1 MMLQAPDPDGGSE
14 HRLIDIVRAIPNIAI
29 AVSGGIDSLTLAT
42 IAHRTMT
49 RRPLMLHAS
58 SPAVPD
64 DATARV
70 RRLAAEHGW
79 ELRVIDAEEF
89 KDPDYMRNPVN
100 RCFYCKSALYG
111 TIARHTDAQI
121 VSGANVD
128 DLGEYR
134 PGMIAAKDN
143 GVRHPYI
150 EAGIAK
156 ATIRTL
162 ARRHGLGDVAELPA
176 APCLSSRVETGIA
189 IRGEVLR
196 AIDAVETFVRAAVHP
211 RTVRCRVRNSKIII
225 ELDAETLARIDE
237 PMRGRILRETADAFA
252 QVQPSTSTNTNTT
265 LGFAVY
271 RNGSAFLKVPHGG
284 D

>member
-1 MMLQAPDPDGGSE
+1 MTVASADPDGDAE
-14 HRLIDIVRAIPNIAI
+14 RRLIAVLATMPKVAI

-42 IAHRTMT
+42 IAHRTM
-49 RRPLMLHAS
+49 RRTPSMLHAS

-64 DATARV
+64 AATARV
-70 RRLAAEHGW
+70 RRLAAEQGW
-79 ELRVIDAEEF
+79 ALAVIDAEEF
-89 KDPDYMRNPVN
+89 KDPNYMRNPVN

-134 PGMIAAKDN
+134 PGMVAAKDN
-143 GVRHPYI
+143 DVRHPYI

-156 ATIRTL
+156 ATVRVL
-162 ARRHGLGDVAELPA
+162 ARRHGLGELAELPA
-176 APCLSSRVETGIA
+176 APCLASRVETGIA

-196 AIDAVETFVRAAVHP
+196 AIDAVETFVRAAVRP
-211 RTVRCRVRNSKIII
+211 KTVRCRVRDARIMI
-225 ELDAETLARIDE
+225 EVDAETLARLDDAT
-237 PMRGRILRETADAFA
+237 RGRILRETEDLFA
-252 QVQPSTSTNTNTT
+252 PLQPNTT
-265 LGFAVY
+265 MGFAEY
-271 RNGSAFLKVPHGG
+271 RNGSAFLRVPNGG

>member
-1 MMLQAPDPDGGSE
+1 MTFQTPDPDGGCE
-14 HRLIDIVRAIPNIAI
+14 HRLIDILRTIPDVAV

-49 RRPLMLHAS
+49 RSPLMLHAS

-64 DATARV
+64 AATARV

-79 ELRVIDAEEF
+79 ELTVIDAEEF
-89 KDPDYMRNPVN
+89 KDPNYMRNPVN

-111 TIARHTDAQI
+111 TIARHTGAQI

-134 PGMIAAKDN
+134 PGMIAAKHN

-156 ATIRTL
+156 ATIRVL
-162 ARRHGLGDVAELPA
+162 ARRHGLGDLAELPA
-176 APCLSSRVETGIA
+176 APCLASRVETGIA

-196 AIDAVETFVRAAVHP
+196 AIDAVETFVRATVGP
-211 RTVRCRVRNSKIII
+211 KTVRCRVRDSKIMI
-225 ELDAETLARIDE
+225 EVDAETLARLDE
-237 PMRGRILRETADAFA
+237 ATRGRILRETEDAFA
-252 QVQPSTSTNTNTT
+252 PLQPDATM
-265 LGFAVY
+265 GFAVY
-271 RNGSAFLKVPHGG
+271 RNGSAFLRVPNGG